1 MHDVIIIGA
10 GFAGYTA
17 AIYAAR
23 YNMKP
28 LVIASELGG
37 MIVESSKVCNYPGFN
52 EISGLDLMTKF
63 MEQAKGLGAEIS
75 NDEVLKISRSDS
87 VGNIFIV
94 ETRRNKRYETKT
106 LVLALGTKRR
116 KLDVPG
122 AAEFEGKGIHYC
134 ATCDAAFYRN
144 KSVAVIGGSNSA
156 AHAAMLLSNFAKQ
169 VYLIYRSGNLR
180 CEPAMKDNVC
190 NKDNIKVIYDTNIV
204 SISGSKFVEKVKLD
218 RSFDG
223 SDEIKLDGLFVEI
236 GGVPGSAI
244 AKELGVALTESGE
257 IMINQRGETNVPG
270 IFAAGDVT
278 NTVLRQ
284 GIVAAAQGA
293 IAGTSAYQFITGKKS
308 SASW

>member
-1 MHDVIIIGA
+1 MYNIIIIGA

-28 LVIASELGG
+28 LVIASEFGG

-52 EISGLDLMTKF
+52 DISGLDLMSKF

-75 NDEVLKISRSDS
+75 NDEVLKISKS
-87 VGNIFIV
+87 GNIFFV
-94 ETRRNKRYETKT
+94 ETRRNRKYKTKT

-144 KSVAVIGGSNSA
+144 KAVAVIGGSNSS
-156 AHAAMLLSNFAKQ
+156 AHAAILLSNFAKQ
-169 VYLIYRSGNLR
+169 VYLIYRGADLR
-180 CEPAMKDNVC
+180 CEPSMKDALRE
-190 NKDNIKVIYDTNIV
+190 KKNIKIIYNTNLTRIF
-204 SISGSKFVEKVKLD
+204 GSKFVEKVSLD
-218 RSFDG
+218 HPFDG
-223 SDEIKLDGLFVEI
+223 SDELKLDGIFVEI

-244 AKELGVALTESGE
+244 AKELGVALTEGGE
-257 IMINQRGETNVPG
+257 IIVNQRGETNVPG
-270 IFAAGDVT
+270 VFAAGDVT

-284 GIVAAAQGA
+284 GIVAAGQGA

-308 SASW
+308 SVSW

>member
-1 MHDVIIIGA
+1 MHDIIIIGA

-37 MIVESSKVCNYPGFN
+37 LIVESSKVCNYPGFK
-52 EISGLDLMTKF
+52 EVSGLDLMTKF

-75 NDEVLKISRSDS
+75 NDEVLKISKS
-87 VGNIFIV
+87 GNVFLV
-94 ETRRNKRYETKT
+94 ETRRNKKYETKT

-116 KLDVPG
+116 KLNVPG

-144 KSVAVIGGSNSA
+144 KAVAVIGGSNSA

-169 VYLIYRSGNLR
+169 VYLIYRGADLR
-180 CEPAMKDNVC
+180 CEPTMKESLIDKGNV
-190 NKDNIKVIYDTNIV
+190 KIIYNTNLTN
-204 SISGSKFVEKVKLD
+204 ISGSKFVEKMTLD
-218 RSFDG
+218 HPFDG
-223 SDEIKLDGLFVEI
+223 SDELKVDGIFIEI

-244 AKELGVALTESGE
+244 TKEIGVALTESGE
-257 IMINQRGETNVPG
+257 IIVNQRSETNVPG
-270 IFAAGDVT
+270 VFAAGDVT

-308 SASW
+308 SVSW